1 MDSAEKIQNLK
12 GLNANTF
19 DLGVQ
24 GVVVDNNQH
33 RGLPQN
39 DNPFGGPSN
48 AFNPYQQQ

>member
-24 GVVVDNNQH
+24 GVVDTNQH

-48 AFNPYQQQ
+48 AFNPYQ